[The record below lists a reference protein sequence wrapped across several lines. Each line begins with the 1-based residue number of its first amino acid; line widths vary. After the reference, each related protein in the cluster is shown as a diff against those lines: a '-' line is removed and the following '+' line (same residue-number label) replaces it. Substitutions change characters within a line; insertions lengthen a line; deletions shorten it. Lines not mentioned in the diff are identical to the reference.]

1 MLLRLEIAV
10 YDIKVGLTIIPK
22 ATLDHDLHVLL
33 TIVSLDHI
41 SLLYLVRSTED
52 PFVPFTPPSLYTTL
66 V

>member
-10 YDIKVGLTIIPK
+10 YDIKVGLTIILK
-22 ATLDHDLHVLL
+22 ATLDYDLYILL
-33 TIVSLDHI
+33 AIVSLDHI

-52 PFVPFTPPSLYTTL
+52 LFVPFTLPSLYTTL